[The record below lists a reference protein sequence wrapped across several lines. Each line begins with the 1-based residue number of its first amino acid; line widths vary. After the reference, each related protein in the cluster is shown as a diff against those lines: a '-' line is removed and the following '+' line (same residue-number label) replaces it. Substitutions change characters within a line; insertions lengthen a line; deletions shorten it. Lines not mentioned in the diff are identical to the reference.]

1 MTFKDR
7 KYLIIK
13 NAISREL
20 ADFIYA
26 YFRLKRDVAK
36 NLFDR
41 KWISPYEE
49 IHGHWKDPQVPNTFS
64 IYGDVAMETL
74 LLKLGPLMEKEIGF
88 KLVPTYS
95 YARIYKK
102 GDILKRHKDRFSC
115 EVSTTLNLGG
125 DPWPIYLSPNENVG
139 IPESDGGEKGV
150 TVSSEVKGLKIDL
163 EPGDM
168 LIYSGCVLE
177 HWREPFE
184 GENCGQVFLHYN
196 NVETQGD
203 KYIYDGRTHLGLPSN
218 IKK

>member
-1 MTFKDR
+1 MSFEKN
-7 KYLIIK
+7 KYTIIK
-13 NAISREL
+13 QAISKEL
-20 ADFIYA
+20 ANFCYDYIL
-26 YFRLKRDVAK
+26 LKRKVASTLFK
-36 NLFDR
+36 NR
-41 KWISPYEE
+41 VISPFTSLW
-49 IHGHWKDPQVPNTFS
+49 GVWSDKQVPETYS
-64 IYGDVAMETL
+64 HYADIAMETL
-74 LLKLGPLMEKEIGF
+74 LEKLIPVMKKETNLNLI
-88 KLVPTYS
+88 PTYS
-95 YARIYKK
+95 YTRVYKK
-102 GDILKRHKDRFSC
+102 GDVLKRHKDRPSC

-196 NVETQGD
+196 NVEIQGD